1 MLEKILSEV
10 RVQVE
15 QSDAPVRAAALL
27 HLARVLTAFDQAE
40 AENVLERGIALTLEI
55 PKPAN
60 DALISQAVTLA
71 AALSPSRALRLVPL
85 LADRWRGRAES
96 MIFSM
101 LRHGHIA
108 DAVSYLSEP
117 PAQEHYP
124 FSAAMEAIDRSRN
137 NVEARRNILRAA
149 IRARLGESGSSA
161 EGFDTV
167 FSMWFR
173 ILPAEEAAAAVRKI
187 ARRIIEE
194 PDGQTD
200 TKFSSGSSVAQF
212 SSIRESRL
220 FGIFGPLASLDPE
233 EADSLCSKYRQLAA
247 AAVSFPRG
255 YHSEATE
262 PHEENPSQESAA
274 QCTQP
279 DYITVGHHRLL
290 PMPKALKTEFREPF
304 DEALR
309 LYARDTDPAN
319 PNLAPRECWPS
330 ATEFRNILYKAGQHE
345 GHAAARYLDRI
356 PDRDLRLF
364 AQIELIAGAKGL
376 PQFGGLSIPPR
387 RLTMNKSDRWLM

>member
-1 MLEKILSEV
+1 M
-10 RVQVE
+10 
-15 QSDAPVRAAALL
+15 P
-27 HLARVLTAFDQAE
+27 
-40 AENVLERGIALTLEI
+40 
-55 PKPAN
+55 
-60 DALISQAVTLA
+60 
-71 AALSPSRALRLVPL
+71 LV
-85 LADRWRGRAES
+85 ADRWRWRGGVES

-101 LRHGHIA
+101 LRHGHMA

-117 PAQEHYP
+117 PPQEHYP
-124 FSAAMEAIDRSRN
+124 FGAATEAMGRSRN
-137 NVEARRNILRAA
+137 NAETRRNILRAG

-161 EGFDTV
+161 QGFDTL
-167 FSMWFR
+167 FSISFR
-173 ILPAEEAAAAVRKI
+173 ILPAEEAVAAVRKV
-187 ARRIIEE
+187 ARRIMEE

-200 TKFSSGSSVAQF
+200 ARFSSGSRVARF

-220 FGIFGPLASLDPE
+220 FGIFGPLRSLDPE
-233 EADSLCSKYRQLAA
+233 EADSLCRKYRQLAA
-247 AAVSFPRG
+247 AAVAFPRG

-262 PHEENPSQESAA
+262 PHAENPSQESAA
-274 QCTQP
+274 QYTQP
-279 DYITVGHHRLL
+279 DYITVGRHRLL
-290 PMPKALKTEFREPF
+290 PMPKALKTEFREPC

-330 ATEFRNILYKAGQHE
+330 TTEFRNILYKAGQHQ

-376 PQFGGLSIPPR
+376 PQFGGLSIPPS
-387 RLTMNKSDRWLM
+387 RLTMNKRDRWVNYSLALARSLATLFHRVASWSR

>member
-10 RVQVE
+10 RGQVE
-15 QSDAPVRAAALL
+15 QADAPVRAAALL

-40 AENVLERGIALTLEI
+40 AENVLEMGIALTLEI

-71 AALSPSRALRLVPL
+71 AAVSPPRALRLMPL
-85 LADRWRGRAES
+85 VADRWRAGAEGL
-96 MIFSM
+96 IFSM

-124 FSAAMEAIDRSRN
+124 FSAAMEAIGRSRN

-149 IRARLGESGSSA
+149 IRARLGESGCAA

-200 TKFSSGSSVAQF
+200 AKFSRGSSVARF
-212 SSIRESRL
+212 SSIRESSL
-220 FGIFGPLASLDPE
+220 FGIFGPLRSLDPE
-233 EADSLCSKYRQLAA
+233 LADSLYREYRQLAA

-255 YHSEATE
+255 YHSEATK

-279 DYITVGHHRLL
+279 D
-290 PMPKALKTEFREPF
+290 
-304 DEALR
+304 
-309 LYARDTDPAN
+309 
-319 PNLAPRECWPS
+319 
-330 ATEFRNILYKAGQHE
+330 
-345 GHAAARYLDRI
+345 
-356 PDRDLRLF
+356 
-364 AQIELIAGAKGL
+364 
-376 PQFGGLSIPPR
+376 
-387 RLTMNKSDRWLM
+387 

>member
-1 MLEKILSEV
+1 MLEQILSEV
-10 RVQVE
+10 RGLAE
-15 QSDAPVRAAALL
+15 QSDPPVRAAALL

-40 AENVLERGIALTLEI
+40 AEDVLEKGIALTLEI
-55 PKPAN
+55 AKPAN
-60 DALISQAVTLA
+60 DALTSQAATLA
-71 AALSPSRALRLVPL
+71 AAVSPARALRLMPL
-85 LADRWRGRAES
+85 VADPWHARAES

-117 PAQEHYP
+117 PSQEHYP
-124 FSAAMEAIDRSRN
+124 FSAATEAMRRLRN
-137 NVEARRNILRAA
+137 NEEARRNILRAA
-149 IRARLGESGSSA
+149 IRARLNESASSA
-161 EGFDTV
+161 EGFEML

-173 ILPAEEAAAAVRKI
+173 ILPDEEAAAAVRKI
-187 ARRIIEE
+187 ARRIIQE
-194 PDGQTD
+194 PDGETD
-200 TKFSSGSSVAQF
+200 ARFSSGSSVAQF
-212 SSIRESRL
+212 SSVRESRL
-220 FGIFGPLASLDPE
+220 FGIFGPLRSLDPE
-233 EADSLCSKYRQLAA
+233 EADSLCRKYRQLAA
-247 AAVSFPRG
+247 AALVFPRG
-255 YHSEATE
+255 YHSEATG
-262 PHEENPSQESAA
+262 PHEESPSQQSA

-290 PMPKALKTEFREPF
+290 PMPEALKTEFREPF

-330 ATEFRNILYKAGQHE
+330 ALEFRNILYKAGQHE
-345 GHAAARYLDRI
+345 GHAAARHLNRI

-364 AQIELIAGAKGL
+364 AAIELIAGAKGL

-387 RLTMNKSDRWLM
+387 QPTIKKRGRWAK